1 MSAQT
6 NIAISCV
13 QFSDTDYSVL
23 KVAVNLLI
31 KNKISAKLLDKGD
44 MKGNIIAVDIDTP
57 EGKNFYA
64 QFDYSGKRTLLL
76 VSSDMVH
83 DQRNPVLRK
92 PLRVQTLRDVIYE
105 MISDMA
111 PELTAESKTAN
122 AVMEKSKEISE
133 PNFTPS
139 VDVKKMLFYS
149 LLHARSLKQT
159 VQIYT
164 PPHPALYVDPMQ
176 GIIAT
181 SASREVLRKITRGRT
196 AVVSKTLTQ
205 ADFDILARG
214 QQIIPLTHILWSA
227 GLYGSAGQ
235 LVEGHSL
242 ETSVQ
247 LIAWPNFSRLEF
259 EPEHMR
265 LTSLMTLRPISLRDV
280 ISKTGFSE
288 EVVVNFYN
296 AAWATNLIAVKPVT
310 NKVVKAAKEP
320 QKQSLF
326 NKIANRLKIAS

>member
-1 MSAQT
+1 MSTPT
-6 NIAISCV
+6 NLTISCV

-31 KNKISAKLLDKGD
+31 KNKVSIRLLDKGD
-44 MKGNIIAVDIDTP
+44 MKGNIIAVDIDAP
-57 EGKNFYA
+57 EGKSFYS
-64 QFDYSGKRTLLL
+64 QFNYGNNRALLL

-92 PLRVQTLRDVIYE
+92 PLRVQTLKDIIFE
-105 MISDMA
+105 MISDMK
-111 PELTAESKTAN
+111 PELAAAN
-122 AVMEKSKEISE
+122 ARTVDETLREIEE
-133 PNFTPS
+133 PRFAPT
-139 VDVKKMLFYS
+139 VDMKKTLFYS
-149 LLHARSLKQT
+149 LLHARKTKQT
-159 VQIYT
+159 MQIYT
-164 PPHPALYVDPMQ
+164 PPHPALYIDPVQ

-181 SASREVLRKITRGRT
+181 SASREVLRKITHGRA
-196 AVVSKTLTQ
+196 AVVSKVLTQ

-214 QQIIPLTHILWSA
+214 QQIIPLSHILWAA

-235 LVEGHSL
+235 LLEDHSL
-242 ETSVQ
+242 ETPVQ

-265 LTSLMTLRPISLRDV
+265 LTSLMTLRPTSLKDV
-280 ISKTGFSE
+280 KEKTGFSWD
-288 EVVVNFYN
+288 VIINFYN
-296 AAWATNLIAVKPVT
+296 AAWATNLISIKPVT

-326 NKIANRLKIAS
+326 NKIAHRLKIAS

>member
-1 MSAQT
+1 MSTPT

-31 KNKISAKLLDKGD
+31 KNKISVKLLDKED
-44 MKGNIIAVDIDTP
+44 MKGNIIVVDIDTS
-57 EGKNFYA
+57 EGKNFYT

-92 PLRVQTLRDVIYE
+92 PLRVQTLRDIVYE

-111 PELTAESKTAN
+111 PELTAESKTAS
-122 AVMEKSKEISE
+122 AIEEKTREVAE
-133 PNFTPS
+133 PNFAPS

-149 LLHARSLKQT
+149 LLHTRSLKQT
-159 VQIYT
+159 MQIYT

-181 SASREVLRKITRGRT
+181 SASREVLRKITRGRA
-196 AVVSKTLTQ
+196 AVVSKSLTQ

-214 QQIIPLTHILWSA
+214 QQIIPLTHILWSS

-235 LVEGHSL
+235 LIEGHSL
-242 ETSVQ
+242 ETPVQ

-265 LTSLMTLRPISLRDV
+265 LTSLMTLRPISLKDV
-280 ISKTGFSE
+280 INKTGFSE
-288 EVVVNFYN
+288 EVVINFYN

>member
-1 MSAQT
+1 MSTPT
-6 NIAISCV
+6 NLAISCV

-31 KNKISAKLLDKGD
+31 KNKTSVKLLDKGD
-44 MKGNIIAVDIDTP
+44 MKGDIIAVDIDAP
-57 EGKNFYA
+57 EGKNFYS
-64 QFDYSGKRTLLL
+64 QFDYANKCTLLL

-83 DQRNPVLRK
+83 DQRNLVLRK
-92 PLRVQTLRDVIYE
+92 PLRVQTLKDIIFE

-111 PELTAESKTAN
+111 PKLATARTVDETLREIEEPREEPRFAPTVDMKKT
-122 AVMEKSKEISE
+122 
-133 PNFTPS
+133 
-139 VDVKKMLFYS
+139 LFYS
-149 LLHARSLKQT
+149 LLHARNTRQT
-159 VQIYT
+159 MQIYT
-164 PPHPALYVDPMQ
+164 PPHPALYIDPMQ

-181 SASREVLRKITRGRT
+181 SASREVLRKITHGRA
-196 AVVSKTLTQ
+196 AVVSKALTQ

-214 QQIIPLTHILWSA
+214 QQIIPLSHILWAA

-235 LVEGHSL
+235 LLEGHSL
-242 ETSVQ
+242 ETPVQ

-265 LTSLMTLRPISLRDV
+265 LTPLMTLRPTSLKD
-280 ISKTGFSE
+280 IKEKTGFSWD
-288 EVVVNFYN
+288 VIINFYN
-296 AAWATNLIAVKPVT
+296 AAWATNLISIKPVT

-326 NKIANRLKIAS
+326 NKIAHRLKIAS